1 MQCFESAYILP
12 ILIAG
17 YRWPI
22 DGLFTGMPKQESL
35 MSASLPENPTLDEV
49 RAYLAPSLAAQ
60 AAFDG
65 WNETAVTS
73 AAGQASVD
81 ADLARLAFNDGVADM
96 ISAWFNS
103 VDERMAEKYSADDL
117 AAMKIRERITNLV
130 LARLE
135 ILEPDREGLRRA
147 LAILAAPPNVRL
159 AAKLGW
165 SAADKMWR
173 LAGDTAT
180 DYNHY
185 TKRTLLSAVYGS
197 TISVFLDDE
206 SAGYA
211 DTKAFL
217 DRRIENVMQ
226 FEKIKARITRP
237 GAERFSMA
245 RFFGRLRYRN
255 L

>member
-1 MQCFESAYILP
+1 M
-12 ILIAG
+12 
-17 YRWPI
+17 
-22 DGLFTGMPKQESL
+22 T
-35 MSASLPENPTLDEV
+35 ASLPEDPTLDEV
-49 RAYLAPSLAAQ
+49 RAFLAPSLAMQ

-65 WNETAVTS
+65 WNETAVE
-73 AAGQASVD
+73 AAAVQEGVD
-81 ADLARLAFNDGVADM
+81 TDLARLAFNDGPVDM
-96 ISAWFNS
+96 IAAWFQS
-103 VDERMAEKYSADDL
+103 VDEHMAAGYSAEEL
-117 AAMKIRERITNLV
+117 GAMKIRERITSLV

-147 LAILAAPPNVRL
+147 LAILAAPPNVRR
-159 AAKLGW
+159 AAKMGW
-165 SAADKMWR
+165 GAADKMWR

-206 SAGYA
+206 SEDFAE
-211 DTKAFL
+211 TRAFL

-226 FEKIKARITRP
+226 FEKLKAKVTRR
-237 GAERFSMA
+237 GGDRFSMA